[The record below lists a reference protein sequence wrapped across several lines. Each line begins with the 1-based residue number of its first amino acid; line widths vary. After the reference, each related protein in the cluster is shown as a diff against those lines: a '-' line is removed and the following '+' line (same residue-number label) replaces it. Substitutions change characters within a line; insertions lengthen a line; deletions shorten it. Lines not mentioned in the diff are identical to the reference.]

1 MVGPGCHQNSGPGGP
16 QSPTKCAGDLCAVSS
31 LERLLGRL
39 HTTAVNALFCTIL
52 WVFVWAY
59 SLAWLLS
66 SVALCEPSA
75 PPCQP
80 MPTDYAGGSEY
91 PDYAGMTPGSI
102 VQTLGVAS
110 CGTASCHG
118 GPKAGNHDVQSFAY
132 TIWIND
138 DPHSRAFE
146 VLHLPR
152 SRRMASLLGIGEPH
166 RAKQCLACHS
176 MQDQSRS
183 SLPAEVLA
191 DGVGCASCHGDSA
204 DWQQLHT
211 QPVWKQL
218 SSHERESLGYR
229 DLSGTVARVRNC
241 LPCHVGDAEHEV
253 NHDLIAAGHPRLFFE
268 FAAYQR
274 LWPRHWSPRN
284 KAEASQDFTQR
295 SWAVGQAESL
305 RAVADLLATRTERAL
320 QDAAE
325 SLEIPVIPAEE
336 ATVDFP
342 EGRGGLGEETR
353 ANQKKRWP
361 EFAELDCY
369 ACHQSLAG
377 DPAFVGRDQKPAA
390 GQLGQPRW
398 QPWYASGGRLLHAEL
413 VPAVRGTSRSLV
425 VQQSVEDIQRLLD
438 TDWSATDQQR
448 LRSLLF
454 EARGL
459 SRAARLSAEELSLRP
474 QIVLNGSNQQ
484 LNAIVAERPRE
495 WRTWDASVQMYL
507 AMEAAKSGGPAR
519 GGVAHNRGPVSEVSL
534 TTDLR
539 RSLDQLRGSLRF
551 PPQVDSPQ
559 TFRIERFQRDR
570 LAVP

>member
-1 MVGPGCHQNSGPGGP
+1 M
-16 QSPTKCAGDLCAVSS
+16 
-31 LERLLGRL
+31 
-39 HTTAVNALFCTIL
+39 
-52 WVFVWAY
+52 
-59 SLAWLLS
+59 
-66 SVALCEPSA
+66 
-75 PPCQP
+75 
-80 MPTDYAGGSEY
+80 
-91 PDYAGMTPGSI
+91 
-102 VQTLGVAS
+102 
-110 CGTASCHG
+110 
-118 GPKAGNHDVQSFAY
+118 
-132 TIWIND
+132 
-138 DPHSRAFE
+138 
-146 VLHLPR
+146 
-152 SRRMASLLGIGEPH
+152 
-166 RAKQCLACHS
+166 
-176 MQDQSRS
+176 
-183 SLPAEVLA
+183 
-191 DGVGCASCHGDSA
+191 
-204 DWQQLHT
+204 
-211 QPVWKQL
+211 
-218 SSHERESLGYR
+218 
-229 DLSGTVARVRNC
+229 
-241 LPCHVGDAEHEV
+241 
-253 NHDLIAAGHPRLFFE
+253 
-268 FAAYQR
+268 
-274 LWPRHWSPRN
+274 
-284 KAEASQDFTQR
+284 
-295 SWAVGQAESL
+295 GQAESL

-398 QPWYASGGRLLHAEL
+398 QPWYASAGRLLHAEL
-413 VPAVRGTSRSLV
+413 VPAVGGTSRSLV
-425 VQQSVEDIQRLLD
+425 VQQSIEDIQRLLD
-438 TDWSATDQQR
+438 TDWSATDRQR

-507 AMEAAKSGGPAR
+507 AMEAAQSGGPAR